1 MTTKGNFPH
10 LDVAK
15 LVIFIVF
22 SAIVYGFL
30 FSCTPEYHLN
40 KYYKKGGVSINTSD
54 TLTYY
59 HKDSVLIRT
68 KDTTFFEYFYTQK
81 DTIIKQNVFLYPKT
95 RFNQRFELRRFKDS
109 LKYEL
114 SKYTDSIRYA
124 FKSHKI
130 NVKNETKVKV
140 SEQKTERKKNKAILV
155 PLVILFLLII
165 IILTFRFR

>member
-15 LVIFIVF
+15 LVLFIIAC
-22 SAIVYGFL
+22 AIGWGFL

-59 HKDSVLIRT
+59 KKDSVLIQT
-68 KDTTFFEYFYTQK
+68 KDTSYFTYTYTK
-81 DTIIKQNVFLYPKT
+81 FDTIVKKIYYKTPK
-95 RFNQRFELRRFKDS
+95 NQILEIRRFKDS

-114 SKYTDSIRYA
+114 SKYTDSLRYA
-124 FKSHKI
+124 FKTHK
-130 NVKNETKVKV
+130 NTVKFNYKDKKQEVKKET
-140 SEQKTERKKNKAILV
+140 KKNKRYLLLPILV
-155 PLVILFLLII
+155 LIALILLA
-165 IILTFRFR
+165 FRFR

>member
-15 LVIFIVF
+15 LVLFIIAC
-22 SAIVYGFL
+22 AIGWGFL

-59 HKDSVLIRT
+59 HKDSVLIQT
-68 KDTTFFEYFYTQK
+68 KDTSYFTYTYTK
-81 DTIIKQNVFLYPKT
+81 FDTIVKKIYYKTPKNQRLEIR
-95 RFNQRFELRRFKDS
+95 RFNDS

-114 SKYTDSIRYA
+114 NKYTDSLRNA
-124 FKSHKI
+124 LRTHKI
-130 NVKNETKVKV
+130 NVKHDTKVKV
-140 SEQKTERKKNKAILV
+140 SEQKTERKKNRAVLF
-155 PLVILFLLII
+155 PLVVLFLLIVI
-165 IILTFRFR
+165 AIAFKFK

>member
-15 LVIFIVF
+15 LIIFIVF

-59 HKDSVLIRT
+59 KKDSVLIQT
-68 KDTTFFEYFYTQK
+68 KDTSYFTYTYTK
-81 DTIIKQNVFLYPKT
+81 FDTIVKKIYYKTPK
-95 RFNQRFELRRFKDS
+95 NQRLDLRRFNDS

-114 SKYTDSIRYA
+114 NKYTDSLRYA
-124 FKSHKI
+124 LRTHK
-130 NVKNETKVKV
+130 NTVKFNHKDKKQEVKK
-140 SEQKTERKKNKAILV
+140 EIKKNRRFAFPI
-155 PLVILFLLII
+155 IIIAMLII
-165 IILTFRFR
+165 IVLAFKFK

>member
-15 LVIFIVF
+15 LVIFILF

-59 HKDSVLIRT
+59 HKDSVLIRN
-68 KDTTFFEYFYTQK
+68 KDTTFFQYIYTQK

-95 RFNQRFELRRFKDS
+95 RFSQRLELRRFKDS
-109 LKYEL
+109 LRHEL
-114 SKYTDSIRYA
+114 SKYTDSLRYA
-124 FKSHKI
+124 FKTHK
-130 NVKNETKVKV
+130 NTVKFNHKDKKQEVKNETK
-140 SEQKTERKKNKAILV
+140 KNRRLMFIPMLVLIALIL
-155 PLVILFLLII
+155 LA
-165 IILTFRFR
+165 FRFR

>member
-15 LVIFIVF
+15 LVIFILF

-40 KYYKKGGVSINTSD
+40 KYYKKGGISINTSD

-59 HKDSVLIRT
+59 KKDSVLIQT
-68 KDTTFFEYFYTQK
+68 KDTSYFTYTYTK
-81 DTIIKQNVFLYPKT
+81 FDTIVKKIYYKTPKNQRLEIR
-95 RFNQRFELRRFKDS
+95 RFNDS

-114 SKYTDSIRYA
+114 SKYTDSLRYA
-124 FKSHKI
+124 FKTHK
-130 NVKNETKVKV
+130 NTVKFNHKDKKQEVKKETK
-140 SEQKTERKKNKAILV
+140 KNIRYLLLPILV
-155 PLVILFLLII
+155 LIALILLA
-165 IILTFRFR
+165 FRFR

>member
-15 LVIFIVF
+15 LVIFILF

-68 KDTTFFEYFYTQK
+68 KDTTFFQYIYTQK

-95 RFNQRFELRRFKDS
+95 RFNQRLELRRFKDS
-109 LKYEL
+109 LRHEL
-114 SKYTDSIRYA
+114 SKYTDSLRYA
-124 FKSHKI
+124 FKTHK
-130 NVKNETKVKV
+130 NTVKFNYKDKKQEVKKETK
-140 SEQKTERKKNKAILV
+140 KNRRLMFIPMLV
-155 PLVILFLLII
+155 LIALIFLA
-165 IILTFRFR
+165 FRFR